1 MHRNDI
7 NGGDGGDGRQCRL
20 PTRSIVGRRHCR
32 LLACYSGAA
41 GIDITSRTFSVSEFG
56 FMMNLPNLITFS
68 RLLGVP
74 FLLYGLYD
82 PSVQSR
88 WICVAIF
95 VVAAATDW
103 LDGYLARKL
112 NQITDLGKFLD
123 PLVDKLLVLAP
134 LLVLIELGRV
144 PAWAVF
150 LILGRELTIAGWR
163 VNKTTISGANIW
175 GKLKTVSQIVAIA
188 LLIAPL
194 SEAWNVA
201 ALIAFWISVA
211 LTLIS
216 GAIYLWPEKVAEEK

>member
-1 MHRNDI
+1 
-7 NGGDGGDGRQCRL
+7 
-20 PTRSIVGRRHCR
+20 
-32 LLACYSGAA
+32 
-41 GIDITSRTFSVSEFG
+41 
-56 FMMNLPNLITFS
+56 MNLPNLITFS

-74 FLLYGLYD
+74 FLLYGLHA
-82 PSVQSR
+82 PTVQSR
-88 WICVAIF
+88 WICVGIF
-95 VVAAATDW
+95 VIAASTDW

-134 LLVLIELGRV
+134 LLALIEMNKV
-144 PAWAVF
+144 PAWGVF

-194 SEAWNVA
+194 PESWHLP
-201 ALIAFWISVA
+201 ALIAFWICVA

-216 GAIYLWPEKVAEEK
+216 GAIYLWPEQPDRVES